1 MRSLDDIPD
10 PLDRVIA
17 ALPCW
22 RHFLFGWFKKREQ
35 PARIARQ
42 GSLEQIERD
51 DAPPG
56 ETEKMM
62 EIQQLCWLAGISAE
76 TIARAKAEGRLEEE
90 WAKFDLDRYKQF
102 RAECI
107 ELADTITDE
116 FYRAVV
122 INYLVEVCMKAAD
135 IDDARALFEHQEIR
149 SLQEDIVAKYPELVR
164 PRISEIMLSGQSP
177 RFPRAAA
184 VHARTSLVRSPEACT
199 RWRAV
204 RPRERETNWACC
216 PDGAQRDVRKCFHLS
231 QRESA
236 ASKVQNRS
244 RAAESLVLLD
254 VKLHQAYCQ
263 LAAMMPAPDL
273 VVTWRAPAILEG
285 NL

>member
-22 RHFLFGWFKKREQ
+22 FLTLSVRWTGGLRRFGWFKKRDQ
-35 PARIARQ
+35 PAPSARY

-56 ETEKMM
+56 ETEKMA

-76 TIARAKAEGRLEEE
+76 TVAHAKAEGRLEEE
-90 WAKFDLDRYKQF
+90 WAQYDLERYSRL

-107 ELADTITDE
+107 EIADTITDE

-135 IDDARALFEHQEIR
+135 IDDACALFEHQEIR

-177 RFPRAAA
+177 RFPRSVA
-184 VHARTSLVRSPEACT
+184 VHARTPL
-199 RWRAV
+199 
-204 RPRERETNWACC
+204 RP
-216 PDGAQRDVRKCFHLS
+216 LS
-231 QRESA
+231 
-236 ASKVQNRS
+236 
-244 RAAESLVLLD
+244 
-254 VKLHQAYCQ
+254 
-263 LAAMMPAPDL
+263 
-273 VVTWRAPAILEG
+273 
-285 NL
+285 

>member
-22 RHFLFGWFKKREQ
+22 RHFLTLSVRWTGGLRSFGWFKKQ
-35 PARIARQ
+35 PVRIARRTVRH

-56 ETEKMM
+56 ETEKIV
-62 EIQQLCWLAGISAE
+62 EIQHLCWLAGVSAE
-76 TIARAKAEGRLEEE
+76 TVARAKAEGRLEEE
-90 WAKFDLDRYKQF
+90 WARYDLDRYKQL

-107 ELADTITDE
+107 EIADKITDE
-116 FYRAVV
+116 YYRAVV

-164 PRISEIMLSGQSP
+164 TRISEVMSGRSP
-177 RFPRAAA
+177 RFPRDAA
-184 VHARTSLVRSPEACT
+184 VRT
-199 RWRAV
+199 RAHL
-204 RPRERETNWACC
+204 RPVL
-216 PDGAQRDVRKCFHLS
+216 P
-231 QRESA
+231 
-236 ASKVQNRS
+236 NR
-244 RAAESLVLLD
+244 
-254 VKLHQAYCQ
+254 
-263 LAAMMPAPDL
+263 
-273 VVTWRAPAILEG
+273 
-285 NL
+285 